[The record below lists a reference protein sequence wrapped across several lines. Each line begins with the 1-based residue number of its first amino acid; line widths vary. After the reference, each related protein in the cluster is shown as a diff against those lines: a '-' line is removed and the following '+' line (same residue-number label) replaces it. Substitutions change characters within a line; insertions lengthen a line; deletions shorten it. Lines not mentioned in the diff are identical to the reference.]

1 MNTIGK
7 IAIAAAAGVVAGA
20 VAGILLAPDKG
31 ENTRKKIMDS
41 GKKLTDT
48 VKGKFDGLKVN
59 VRSKAESMKEE
70 MGELV

>member
-20 VAGILLAPDKG
+20 VAGLLLAPDKG

-59 VRSKAESMKEE
+59 VRSKADSIKEE

>member
-7 IAIAAAAGVVAGA
+7 IAIAAAAGIVAGA

-59 VRSKAESMKEE
+59 VRSKADAMKEE